1 MNRARRLG
9 AGVERCAGRDGIR
22 SVIAPSIDWDRR
34 RSQGLPSPSGWSSDP
49 LQEVEFIEDPP
60 EPQDY
65 TRHRVWSDL
74 HGKLHFLSK
83 QPVQPPQEATAASND
98 DARVDDVRRQLG
110 RSPLE
115 AGTNRLDDCRHGLA
129 KRLTNFV
136 LGEDD
141 RLRDAVGEVPS
152 LHFHRSWFMLS
163 GAGRTERDLELLG
176 LTLTNQEIVVFPD
189 VLQDRLVHLVARDP
203 DRRAEDDTRQRDYRD
218 LGGSASDVDDQVP
231 ARLLNWQPGPDRRRD
246 RPLDEI
252 HVVRPGMLCGIADR
266 PPFDLRDSR

>member
-22 SVIAPSIDWDRR
+22 SVITPSIDRDRR
-34 RSQGLPSPSGWSSDP
+34 GSQGLPSPSGWSSDP
-49 LQEVEFIEDPP
+49 LQEVEFIEDTP
-60 EPQDY
+60 EPKAH
-65 TRHRVWSDL
+65 TRHRVGSDL

-98 DARVDDVRRQLG
+98 DARVDDVPSQLG
-110 RSPLE
+110 WGPLE
-115 AGTNRLDDCRHGLA
+115 AGTNRLDDCRHGLT
-129 KRLTNFV
+129 KRLADFV

-152 LHFHRSWFMLS
+152 LHFHCSWFTLP

-189 VLQDRLVHLVARDP
+189 VLQDRLVHFVARDP

-231 ARLLNWQPGPDRRRD
+231 ATPLNWQPGPDRRAHR
-246 RPLDEI
+246 
-252 HVVRPGMLCGIADR
+252 
-266 PPFDLRDSR
+266 